1 MKAILLCSGPA
12 HPFIGRSQ
20 PFCSRETAFVNR
32 LDRKRRLRICD
43 FSSLDYHVAAS
54 GIPVSELSAVLH
66 AQWKDGRMISGVEVF
81 RAIRQVVDP
90 EFLAR
95 MSRRPVIDPF
105 AVKA

>member
-1 MKAILLCSGPA
+1 
-12 HPFIGRSQ
+12 
-20 PFCSRETAFVNR
+20 
-32 LDRKRRLRICD
+32 
-43 FSSLDYHVAAS
+43 
-54 GIPVSELSAVLH
+54 
-66 AQWKDGRMISGVEVF
+66 MISGVEVF